1 MNLLSPLTT
10 HIGKRLNSYEIIF
23 YRPLPFGILMD
34 VMARIAAA
42 IIFVLLTGPI
52 EAKAQET
59 VEQILDQTEEVY
71 KNLQAYHFRGF
82 VSYEWVEED
91 KSTQTF
97 HNSFQSFRGKGGK
110 FRHQSGI
117 GMSKVLAATD
127 GTRSLLFLADK
138 GQYQYSDLT
147 DLEEFIKKGLKLEN
161 AAWIFPV
168 ISLLDKY
175 SDLKAR
181 FHNPRLMPPQIL
193 KMNGEPVNCYVLKGI
208 MESADIDAV
217 RGNPET
223 ELWIHKGLHVVL
235 REIHTGT
242 SSGHSVMGENL
253 IETIAFNIA
262 EPNPD
267 PPDEVFEFKP
277 PQGTE
282 EVKEFFISRNTSG
295 DEAVL
300 AFDNRAHSFYY
311 ELPFLKI
318 KHFRLPTVDGEELA
332 FSGFRGK
339 YVLLDFWATWC
350 VPCHKQMK
358 DLEKVLRR
366 YEGKDLVV
374 LGLNNEEL
382 DVTRAFLEKRDPD
395 YPMLVDVGGELA
407 SLYGVKNLPALIL
420 LDRSGNILS
429 KKSERQT
436 YKQIDKLLIE
446 AGL

>member
-1 MNLLSPLTT
+1 
-10 HIGKRLNSYEIIF
+10 
-23 YRPLPFGILMD
+23 
-34 VMARIAAA
+34 MARIAAA
-42 IIFVLLTGPI
+42 IVCILLIVPVAT
-52 EAKAQET
+52 AQET

-71 KNLQAYHFRGF
+71 KNLQAYHFRGTI
-82 VSYEWVEED
+82 SYEWVGED
-91 KSTQTF
+91 KNTQVPP
-97 HNSFQSFRGKGGK
+97 NSFQSFKGKGGK
-110 FRHQSGI
+110 LRHQSGI

-127 GTRSLLFLADK
+127 GTRGLLFLADK

-147 DLEEFIKKGLKLEN
+147 DLEEFIRKGLKLEN

-181 FHNPRLMPPQIL
+181 FHNPRLMPPQVL
-193 KMNGEPVNCYVLKGI
+193 KMNGEPVNCYVLKGV
-208 MESADIDAV
+208 MEPADIDAV

-235 REIHTGT
+235 REIHTET
-242 SSGHSVMGENL
+242 TSGHPLMGENL
-253 IETIAFNIA
+253 TETIAFNIA
-262 EPNPD
+262 EPHTV
-267 PPDEVFEFKP
+267 PPDDVFEFQP
-277 PQGTE
+277 PRGAG
-282 EVKEFFISRNTSG
+282 EVREFFIPGKTSH
-295 DEAVL
+295 DDAVSTL
-300 AFDNRAHSFYY
+300 KNREHPFYY
-311 ELPFLKI
+311 ELPFLKM
-318 KHFRLPTVDGEELA
+318 KHFILPTVDGEELA
-332 FSGFRGK
+332 LSGFRGK

-358 DLEKVLRR
+358 DLEKILGE
-366 YEGKDLVV
+366 YEEKDLAV
-374 LGLNNEEL
+374 LGVNNEEL

-436 YKQIDKLLIE
+436 YKQIEKLLVE